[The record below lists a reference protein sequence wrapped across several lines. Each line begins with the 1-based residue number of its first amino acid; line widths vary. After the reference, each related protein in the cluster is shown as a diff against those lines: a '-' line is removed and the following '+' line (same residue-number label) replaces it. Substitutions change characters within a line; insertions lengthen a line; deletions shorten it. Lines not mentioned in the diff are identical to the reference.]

1 MTKYRSK
8 TYIAIPPGESIKEQ
22 LEYRGMTQK
31 EFAAR
36 MNMSEKQINKL
47 INGEAQL
54 TPEIADRLELIL
66 GVPARFWNKL
76 ESMYRETISKAEE
89 EE

>member
-36 MNMSEKQINKL
+36 MNMSEKHISHL
-47 INGEAQL
+47 LNGDVQL
-54 TPEIADRLELIL
+54 TPKLLLNWKWFLIL
-66 GVPARFWNKL
+66 MLSFG
-76 ESMYRETISKAEE
+76 TD
-89 EE
+89 

>member
-1 MTKYRSK
+1 MRSRN
-8 TYIAIPPGESIKEQ
+8 YIAPPPGATIDEQ
-22 LEYRGMTQK
+22 LSDRGIGRK
-31 EFAAR
+31 EFADR

-54 TPEIADRLELIL
+54 TPEIADGLELIL